1 MQKMS
6 MGVANARISDI
17 KKSIFSI
24 ALQNISIVSI
34 IIDIFKNIQKCQII
48 SKSYGRNREKKFTS
62 VEYFLKTSRKSR
74 KCHSRFQIW
83 MNFFMGNPPDVKSLF
98 PEFYACGTSSFA

>member
-17 KKSIFSI
+17 KLSIFSI

-34 IIDIFKNIQKCQII
+34 IIDIFKNIQKCQNI
-48 SKSYGRNREKKFTS
+48 SKSYGRNREKKFTF
-62 VEYFLKTSRKSR
+62 VEYFLKSSRKRR

-83 MNFFMGNPPDVKSLF
+83 IIFMGNPPDVKSLF
-98 PEFYACGTSSFA
+98 PEFYACGTSSFT